1 MKQLRIGIVGTGMAF
16 ERLHWPALQ
25 QLQEQY
31 KIVALCDRNLEWAQ
45 GWARRLG
52 LSESDV
58 TTDPK
63 VLAARDDV
71 DVVSVM
77 VPIAENFRVAQQ
89 VAEVIANSHKGLVC
103 EKPLAPDMEQARLAR
118 ELPTKYS
125 IPVLIAE
132 NYRYNHETRLIRQMV
147 EEKKIGDVLYFIQ
160 NRVIDTPEDM
170 RKSTFAAKDWRH
182 HPDFPGGVI
191 LDTGVHDIA
200 ALHHIFGAIEQVQAY
215 GVPQEEDF
223 APFSVLQ
230 ANLKFRSGL
239 IGQFTFF
246 TAGKEMQR
254 PLIGLRIFGT
264 QGMIYLEERD
274 AGTLNVAYNDGSSEQ
289 IPYEPQAGYRE
300 ELLNF
305 YNHLVHGEALESTP
319 EIEFGDT
326 RAMLAILRS
335 AQDGRPIAVE
345 REPAPAPV

>member
-1 MKQLRIGIVGTGMAF
+1 MKQLRLGIVGTGMAF

-25 QLQEQY
+25 QLREQY
-31 KIVALCDRNLEWAQ
+31 RIVALCDRDPELAK

-58 TTDPK
+58 TDDPK

-77 VPIAENFRVAQQ
+77 VPIEENFTVARQ
-89 VAEVIANSHKGLVC
+89 VAEVIAGSHKGLIC

-118 ELPTKYS
+118 KLPEKYS

-132 NYRYNHETRLIRQMV
+132 NYRYNHETKLIRRIV
-147 EEKKIGDVLYFIQ
+147 DEKRIGDALYFIQ

-170 RKSTFAAKDWRH
+170 RKSTFAAKEWRQ

-200 ALHHIFGAIEQVQAY
+200 ALHYVFGAIEQVQAY

-223 APFSVLQ
+223 APFAVLQ
-230 ANLKFRSGL
+230 ANLKFRSGV
-239 IGQFTFF
+239 IGQFSFF
-246 TAGKEMQR
+246 CAGKEMQR

-274 AGTLNVAYNDGSSEQ
+274 AGTVNIAYNDGRSEQ

-305 YNHLVHGEALESTP
+305 YNHLVHGEPLESTP

-326 RAMLAILRS
+326 HAMLAILRS
-335 AQDGRPIAVE
+335 AQDGQPIPVE
-345 REPAPAPV
+345 REPASVPM